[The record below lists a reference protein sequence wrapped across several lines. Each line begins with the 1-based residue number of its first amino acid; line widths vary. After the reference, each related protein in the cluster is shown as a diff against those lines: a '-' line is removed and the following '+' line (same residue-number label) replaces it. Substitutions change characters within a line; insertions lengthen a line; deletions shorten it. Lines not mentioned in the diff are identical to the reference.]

1 MKNLK
6 NKAIITLL
14 LVCMLVSVL
23 LTGCSKKALT
33 PEEIQE
39 SLVIEY
45 QSDVDYYPDDYA
57 VMHDSL
63 REEFDD
69 KLETIP
75 AEGSYSFDGK
85 EYILTHDTEKRL
97 KVYEKGYFTFYRGKA
112 EDGQTLEIEI
122 AEVCDYPTRLILGCD
137 CNEHFEYVSG
147 LKKKEYD
154 IPEHEMDNHVEAEL
168 QKMLDKENA
177 GIDLSEYKR
186 SHFSFYLEYELGSPF
201 DTVVQRILVFHCKNC
216 KKLVGYQIDGFLRLE
231 ELPDIPYTTW
241 RALKTAVATVVDDYN
256 ENVYHKY
263 PVDTTEETVKYDYN
277 VATHYGYLRYS
288 AEFDRYCILYTAAWS
303 GTRKIPNDEIP
314 FEAFTVRFAYL
325 LEPKSNTG
333 VIIAVSAVAVLAL
346 ASVVSIFA
354 AKRKKKTNEKS
365 EQEQQAQQE

>member
-1 MKNLK
+1 MDLK

-39 SLVIEY
+39 NLVIEY
-45 QSDVDYYPDDYA
+45 QSDVDYYPEDYA
-57 VMHDSL
+57 VMYDSL
-63 REEFDD
+63 RLEFDE

-97 KVYEKGYFTFYRGKA
+97 KLTEKGYFTLYRGKA

-122 AEVCDYPTRLILGCD
+122 AEVCDYPTRLILSCD
-137 CNEHFEYVSG
+137 CNEHFEYVNG

-154 IPEHEMDNHVEAEL
+154 IAEHKMHNRDEEEL
-168 QKMLDKENA
+168 QKILDNMNS
-177 GIDLSEYKR
+177 GIDLSVYGHD
-186 SHFSFYLEYELGSPF
+186 SLSFYLNYDIGGEF
-201 DTVVQRILVFHCKNC
+201 DLDVQRILLFHCKNC
-216 KKLVGYQIDGFLRLE
+216 KKLVGYQILGIIRLE
-231 ELPDIPYTTW
+231 ELPDIPYATW
-241 RALKTAVATVVDDYN
+241 RDFYTACATIVDDYN
-256 ENVYHKY
+256 ENVYHNY
-263 PVDTTEETVKYDYN
+263 PVETSEKTVKYDYS
-277 VATHYGYLRYS
+277 VGLSAGLLRYS
-288 AEFDRYCILYTAAWS
+288 AEFDRYCILYTASWD
-303 GTRKIPNDEIP
+303 GIRKIPNDEIP
-314 FEAFTVRFAYL
+314 FEAFSVRVAYL

-346 ASVVSIFA
+346 ASVVSIFV